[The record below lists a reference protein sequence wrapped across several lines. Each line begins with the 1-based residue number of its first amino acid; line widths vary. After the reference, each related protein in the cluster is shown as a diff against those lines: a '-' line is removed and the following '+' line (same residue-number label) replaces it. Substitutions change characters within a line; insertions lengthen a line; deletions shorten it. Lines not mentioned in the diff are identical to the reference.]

1 MSIFISLGTNIKNR
15 LKNLDTATRLITSKN
30 IVIVSSSKI
39 YESSPME
46 NLDQPFF
53 LNKILMIDTIL
64 MPNDLLVMMKSIEK
78 EMGRKKEPVRYLPR
92 IIDIDL
98 LTYKNFIISN
108 DELIIPHPKI
118 KYRKF
123 ILKPW
128 TDIDPL
134 YILPSSNITIK
145 DHLESL
151 SNSNEIVKEYKQ

>member
-30 IVIVSSSKI
+30 IIIVSSSKI

-145 DHLESL
+145 DHLESI
-151 SNSNEIVKEYKQ
+151 SNSNEIVKEYEY

>member
-30 IVIVSSSKI
+30 IIIVSSSKI

-53 LNKILMIDTIL
+53 LNKILIIDTIL
-64 MPNDLLVMMKSIEK
+64 MPNDLLLMMKSIEK
-78 EMGRKKEPVRYLPR
+78 KMGRKKESVRYLPR

-118 KYRKF
+118 KFRKF

-134 YILPSSNITIK
+134 YILPSSNIAIK

>member
-1 MSIFISLGTNIKNR
+1 MSIFISLGTNIKDR
-15 LKNLDTATRLITSKN
+15 LKNLDLAIKLIKSKN
-30 IVIVSSSKI
+30 IIIVSSSKV
-39 YESSPME
+39 YETSPME
-46 NLDQPFF
+46 NFNQCFF
-53 LNKILMIDTIL
+53 LNKILMIDTII
-64 MPNDLLVMMKSIEK
+64 MPEELLGILKSIEI
-78 EMGRKKEPVRYLPR
+78 EMGRKEESKRYLPR

-118 KYRKF
+118 KFRKF

-134 YILPSSNITIK
+134 YILPSSNIAIK